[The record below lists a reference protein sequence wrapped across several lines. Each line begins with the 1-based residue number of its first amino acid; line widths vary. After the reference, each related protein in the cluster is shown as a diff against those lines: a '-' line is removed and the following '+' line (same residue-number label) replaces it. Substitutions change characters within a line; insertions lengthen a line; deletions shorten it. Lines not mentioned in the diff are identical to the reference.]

1 MSPLCSR
8 NARPRKGLVGRAQW
22 GTHRAIRGQRKPT
35 IVEDHRSCGFAG
47 WLIGSRL
54 RNRIRQQPVGF
65 ILACIVSLV
74 SVLTSPSFA
83 LQVPALTGRVVDL
96 AQVLPAEVAASLAH
110 DLDAHETKTSNQV
123 VVLILPSLEGE
134 PIESFSHL
142 VSTTWKLGQKGTDNG
157 VLLLIALRERKI
169 RIEVGY
175 GLEGTLTDLRSAH
188 IIRQEIVPH
197 FRAGDLPGGIAAGV
211 RAILGTIEGTY
222 KAEEVLSGRAGPDQ
236 EPTGLQFLMVG
247 IVVGTLAGLVLSHGL
262 RRSRALLGGL
272 LAFIIAQAASV
283 GLGLLAA
290 GVTAFLLWFILLASR
305 GQRGGWGEGFMM
317 GPGGGFGGSFG
328 GGGGFSGGG
337 GDFGGGGA
345 SGDW

>member
-1 MSPLCSR
+1 MPDRLFEHPAQSFSYPAQLGFNVR
-8 NARPRKGLVGRAQW
+8 GNLRQLFVYFILVGA
-22 GTHRAIRGQRKPT
+22 
-35 IVEDHRSCGFAG
+35 
-47 WLIGSRL
+47 L
-54 RNRIRQQPVGF
+54 
-65 ILACIVSLV
+65 SLV
-74 SVLTSPSFA
+74 SVFISPSFA
-83 LQVPALTGRVVDL
+83 LDVPALTGRVVDL
-96 AQVLPAEVAASLAH
+96 AQVLPAEVAASLTN
-110 DLDAHETKTSNQV
+110 DLEAHETKTGNQV

-157 VLLLIALRERKI
+157 VLLLIALRERKV

-211 RAILGTIEGTY
+211 QAILGIIEGTY
-222 KAEEVLSGRAGPDQ
+222 KAEEVRHAPGQ
-236 EPTGLQFLMVG
+236 EPTSFEYLIVG

-262 RRSRALLGGL
+262 PRSRVLIGGL
-272 LAFIIAQAASV
+272 LAFFIAQAATV
-283 GLGLLAA
+283 GLGLAAA
-290 GVTAFLLWFILLASR
+290 GVTAFLLWLILQAGR
-305 GQRGGWGEGFMM
+305 GQGGGWGEGIMM
-317 GPGGGFGGSFG
+317 GPGGGFGDSF

-337 GDFGGGGA
+337 GGFGGGGA